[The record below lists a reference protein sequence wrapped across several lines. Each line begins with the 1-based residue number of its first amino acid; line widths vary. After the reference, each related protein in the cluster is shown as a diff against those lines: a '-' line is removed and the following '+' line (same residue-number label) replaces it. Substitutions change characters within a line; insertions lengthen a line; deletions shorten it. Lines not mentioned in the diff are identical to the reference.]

1 MIICDIDGTIA
12 DISHRL
18 HFIQDQPKDW
28 DSFFAEC
35 IHDRPIIPVIEA
47 VKRLSRGSDLYF
59 LTGRPESIRRE
70 TFLWLERVGFFL
82 PSVRS
87 PLGNC
92 SDLIMR
98 RTGDHRP
105 DTRVKPELLLSYL
118 SSLGKDESSVD
129 LILEDR
135 SSMVKVWR
143 DMGFLCFQVAA
154 GDY

>member
-18 HFIQDQPKDW
+18 HFIQGEKKDW
-28 DSFFAEC
+28 DSFHKAC
-35 IHDRPIIPVIEA
+35 GDDRPIIPVIEA
-47 VKRLSRGSDLYF
+47 VARLSRGSDLYF
-59 LTGRPESIRRE
+59 LTGRPDICRTE
-70 TFLWLERVGFFL
+70 TVEWLYEARLTMGITIPGFRKYMD
-82 PSVRS
+82 V
-87 PLGNC
+87 
-92 SDLIMR
+92 IMR
-98 RTGDHRP
+98 REGDHRP

-118 SSLGKDESSVD
+118 SNLGKDESDVT

-143 DMGFLCFQVAA
+143 DMGFLCFQVAN

>member
-18 HFIQDQPKDW
+18 HFIQEQPKDW

-59 LTGRPESIRRE
+59 LTGRPESCRQDTVEWIRQQ
-70 TFLWLERVGFFL
+70 GFYIPGIWF
-82 PSVRS
+82 
-87 PLGNC
+87 GDQFYK
-92 SDLIMR
+92 DLIMR

-118 SSLGKDESSVD
+118 STLGKDESSVD

-143 DMGFLCFQVAA
+143 DMGFLCFQVAS